1 MLKHFMR
8 SGGAACAALLLSVG
22 ASQATLLVYEDF
34 NYTPTGDRLVGTTYL
49 GHNSCWGGIG
59 FPAFNPWIN
68 PVPTIAQYVPAR
80 VHGSSLSYPSGVSLT
95 PSGRNWR
102 VLRSENPVF
111 NGCGYGARSL
121 ASGID
126 FGSTGVY
133 YVSFLMQNNP
143 GNANGY
149 FFVQLARASDS
160 AIGLNMGMTGTR
172 RARVGYAYTGF
183 AADGTVNLDTNGLYF
198 MVAKITTAAGTN
210 MDTYAMNFYH
220 QVSNTVTLAEPCT
233 WTLNYRTN
241 LANIICDTIGVL
253 GGDAGSGGVIFSNH
267 LDEIR
272 IGTTWADVTGNTGTP
287 ATITFNNLT
296 QSYNGA
302 ARTVTA
308 TTAPGGLS
316 VTITYAGGAAPVS
329 PGTYTVT
336 GKVCDATYAGT
347 ATGTLTVNK
356 ATPTISVLPTASALT
371 YGAALSASTLSGG
384 TASVPGSFAFTS
396 PATIPNA
403 GTNGQPVTFTP
414 TDSVNYSN
422 VITTVSVV
430 VAKATP
436 SIITPPTA
444 SALAYGQALS
454 ASTLSGG
461 TASVPGTFAFNS
473 PLTVPDLGTSSHGV
487 TFTATDAGNF
497 HTAGLTVN
505 VLVNKAVPTINASPT
520 ATPITFGQTLADSTL
535 SGGAASVAGTFAFT
549 TPATAPSA
557 GTANQSVTFTPT
569 DTVHYE
575 NVAFN
580 VSVTVNKITPTILT
594 PPISS
599 TIVEG
604 QSLAQATLSGGSA
617 SVPGTFAFTTP
628 ATTPGVGSASHSVT
642 FTPTDS
648 ASYAT
653 VTLSVNVT
661 VLANVPPVLAA
672 VGHRVGFEGQFFSFV
687 ITASDP
693 NTTIPQLEARGLPVG
708 ATLTVI
714 TNGGHAEGTVSWTP
728 PPGAHGVYPVRFAAS
743 DGTFEDWEVARLYV
757 GYTGESLCSGLPC
770 SLYHWAPAIS
780 NIVASTTSTQAH
792 VEWYAVDGV
801 YYDLYSSTN
810 PFAASPVWA
819 TLQSGQQGTGSL
831 EQETDNGLG
840 TAMKRFYR
848 LALTGDSPGT
858 NGLWGVIRKDV
869 RASDYT
875 LIAPPLRTDQRFDG
889 GLGAMLAGPL
899 SGNDDGPGGAGD
911 EVVVLNGDGSWRT
924 LYLDSAKVWRESNGD
939 ASTYVLAPGQ
949 GFMVRR
955 SAPSIARLTFSGA
968 VGNDATQTNRIREGW
983 NIIGLSEGKTL
994 QVKNAL
1000 ATASPVGGT
1009 SEEVSDQLVIQNADG
1024 SWRRLMYVQGWGA
1037 PYDGN
1042 WFDLSAFQ
1050 IATNVLD
1057 PGAAY
1062 YYYRQPAG
1070 GDTDLEY

>member
-8 SGGAACAALLLSVG
+8 SGGAACAALLLSVS

-49 GHNSCWGGIG
+49 GHNSCLGGTG
-59 FPAFNPWIN
+59 FAAFNPWIN
-68 PVPTIAQYVPAR
+68 PVPTISQYVPGR
-80 VHGSSLSYPSGVSLT
+80 VHGSSLTYPTGVGLT

-111 NGCGYGARSL
+111 NGCGYGARAL

-183 AADGTVNLDTNGLYF
+183 AADGVVNLDTNVAYF

-210 MDTYAMNFYH
+210 LDTYAMNFYH
-220 QVSNTVTLAEPCT
+220 KTSNTVTLAEPCT

-241 LANIICDTIGVL
+241 LANIVCDTIGIL
-253 GGDAGSGGVIFSNH
+253 GGDAGSGGVIYSNY

-272 IGTTWADVTGNTGTP
+272 IGTTWADVTGNTGTA

-308 TTAPGGLS
+308 TTVPGGLS
-316 VTITYAGGAAPVS
+316 VTITYPGGAAPVS

-336 GKVCDATYAGT
+336 GKVCDATYAAT

-396 PATIPNA
+396 PATVPNA
-403 GTNGQPVTFTP
+403 GTNGQSVTFTP
-414 TDSVNYSN
+414 TDAVNYSN

-454 ASTLSGG
+454 ASTLGG
-461 TASVPGTFAFNS
+461 GSASVPGAFTFNS
-473 PLTVPDLGTSSHGV
+473 PLTVPDLGTSNHDV
-487 TFTATDAGNF
+487 TFTASDAANY
-497 HTAGLTVN
+497 HTVGLTVN
-505 VLVNKAVPTINASPT
+505 VLVNKAVPSINSAPT
-520 ATPITFGQTLADSTL
+520 ASSITYGQTLASSTL
-535 SGGAASVAGTFAFT
+535 SGGAASVAGAFAFT
-549 TPATAPSA
+549 APATAPGV
-557 GTANQSVTFTPT
+557 GTASQSVTFTPA
-569 DTVHYE
+569 DLVHYE
-575 NVAFN
+575 TVIFN
-580 VSVTVNKITPTILT
+580 VSVTVNKITPSILT
-594 PPISS
+594 PPTAS
-599 TIVEG
+599 TLVEG
-604 QSLAQATLSGGSA
+604 QALSASTLSGGSA
-617 SVPGTFAFTTP
+617 SVPGSFGFSTP
-628 ATTPGVGSASHSVT
+628 GATPGVGTSPQSVT

-648 ASYAT
+648 ANYAS
-653 VTLSVNVT
+653 VVVSVNVT
-661 VLANVPPVLAA
+661 VLANVPPVLAT
-672 VGHRVGFEGQFFSFV
+672 VGNQVGFEGQFLSFT
-687 ITASDP
+687 ITGSDP
-693 NTTIPQLEARGLPVG
+693 NTTIPQLAARGLPVG

-728 PPGAHGVYPVRFAAS
+728 PVGAHGVHPVRFAAN
-743 DGTFEDWEVARLYV
+743 DGTYEDWEVARIYI
-757 GYTGESLCSGLPC
+757 GYNGESLCSGRPC
-770 SLYHWAPAIS
+770 SLATWAPAIS

-801 YYDLYSSTN
+801 YYDLFSSTN
-810 PFAASPVWA
+810 PFAASPAWT
-819 TLQSGQQGTGSL
+819 TLQSGQQGAGSL

-840 TAMKRFYR
+840 TAMRRFYR
-848 LALTGDSPGT
+848 LALTGESPTT
-858 NGLWGVIRKDV
+858 NGLWGVVRKDV

-875 LIAPPLRTDQRFDG
+875 LLAPPLRSDLRFDG
-889 GLGAMLAGPL
+889 DLGAMLAGSL
-899 SGNDDGPGGAGD
+899 AGNDDGPGGAGD
-911 EVVVLNGDGSWRT
+911 EVLILNPNGSWRT
-924 LYLDSAKVWRESNGD
+924 LYLDSSKVWRESNGS
-939 ASTYVLAPGQ
+939 ASTYQMAHGQ
-949 GFMVRR
+949 GLMVRR
-955 SAPSIARLTFSGA
+955 AAPSTARLTFSGA
-968 VGNDATQTNRIREGW
+968 VGNDGTRTNRIQEGW
-983 NIIGLSEGKTL
+983 NIIGLSEGKNL
-994 QVKNAL
+994 RIKDAL
-1000 ATASPVGGT
+1000 ATASPLGGST
-1009 SEEVSDQLVIQNADG
+1009 EEASDQLVMQNADG

-1042 WFDLSAFQ
+1042 WFDLSSFQ
-1050 IATNVLD
+1050 ITTNVLE
-1057 PGAAY
+1057 PGAAC
-1062 YYYRQPAG
+1062 YYYRQPSG
-1070 GDTDLEY
+1070 GDTDLEF